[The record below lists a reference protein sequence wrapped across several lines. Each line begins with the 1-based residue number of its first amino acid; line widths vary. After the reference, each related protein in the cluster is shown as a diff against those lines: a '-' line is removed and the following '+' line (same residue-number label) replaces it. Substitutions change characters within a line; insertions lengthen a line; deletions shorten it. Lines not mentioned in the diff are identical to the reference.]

1 MRAVLGRVWCTSG
14 FCLVPRVRPF
24 SWSVCARARHSETR
38 ECAGRGGESSRQAR
52 VRESG
57 RAGEAAAPVMNSVSR
72 SGGARTDGEALAAEG
87 DALAA
92 EGLLEEALYKYD
104 AALRADES
112 LYRANPSHPH
122 IAMRYCSIGALYRAD
137 GDDDSALEYFA
148 KAARVEEASEGSGRR
163 TALASYLSNLGG
175 VFRSKGDVD
184 GANDAY
190 CRALDHLRKAMPPLN
205 EIERV
210 VAAEESEAFERE
222 ADAFDRDARDAPGTG
237 AGHARPTTS
246 VDDTESML
254 GPSGFLN
261 TAASVLNN
269 LGLLYKSLGE
279 PKSAR
284 RCYLRAISL
293 AVIAVGEFDP
303 ANAARHRNLGAA
315 LLDMGHTDLALERF
329 ERAAGMCALGY
340 GHDHPETTRA
350 DEWVAFAKAKKEN
363 QNAGGRARKEDAAAD
378 ETRGN
383 RLPHVLPSVVEW
395 FLEELRCGVLEPA
408 PDPGLPEEEEAL
420 RREEK
425 ENAAALK
432 RKFVGATPEGDD
444 GTVTPIPMPESVAV
458 GGMRGLVETGD
469 TPAAMETPS
478 GEARSS
484 EKVGV
489 AAIALAKGAARRA
502 RLFVPLEPER
512 GEDMLAPYARPRVKV
527 VGGDDSSPMWK
538 AVSEERSAVASG
550 AGAMPAGRDYIA
562 AYLEQ
567 APGYANLITPF
578 AEMPTELLMPYSA
591 YKGYGVPRPAEP
603 GSLPRL
609 AHRPRAMEKFG
620 SPGIR
625 GGRAAE

>member
-1 MRAVLGRVWCTSG
+1 MNSVGR
-14 FCLVPRVRPF
+14 
-24 SWSVCARARHSETR
+24 
-38 ECAGRGGESSRQAR
+38 
-52 VRESG
+52 SG
-57 RAGEAAAPVMNSVSR
+57 RA
-72 SGGARTDGEALAAEG
+72 RTGGEALAAEG

-104 AALRADES
+104 EALRADES

-210 VAAEESEAFERE
+210 VAAEESEAFERDAE
-222 ADAFDRDARDAPGTG
+222 AFDRDATNPSGTG
-237 AGHARPTTS
+237 TEHTRPTTS

-315 LLDMGHTDLALERF
+315 LLDMGHHELALERF

-340 GHDHPETTRA
+340 GHDHPETARA
-350 DEWVAFAKAKKEN
+350 DEWVAFAKALPKD
-363 QNAGGRARKEDAAAD
+363 AGDSGARSAANAAALSSSPIPKK
-378 ETRGN
+378 RPP
-383 RLPHVLPSVVEW
+383 LVLPSVVEW
-395 FLEELRCGVLEPA
+395 FLEELRCGVLEPT
-408 PDPGLPEEEEAL
+408 PDPGLPEEEEAA

-432 RKFVGATPEGDD
+432 RKFVAATPEGDD
-444 GTVTPIPMPESVAV
+444 GTVTPIPLPES
-458 GGMRGLVETGD
+458 
-469 TPAAMETPS
+469 
-478 GEARSS
+478 
-484 EKVGV
+484 VGV
-489 AAIALAKGAARRA
+489 AASTKDTPATNTVTATGAEPHVDGEARERGARVSVAAVALAKGAARRA
-502 RLFVPLEPER
+502 RLFAPLEPER

-527 VGGDDSSPMWK
+527 VGGDDASPLWK

-578 AEMPTELLMPYSA
+578 AQMPTELLMPYSA

>member
-1 MRAVLGRVWCTSG
+1 M
-14 FCLVPRVRPF
+14 
-24 SWSVCARARHSETR
+24 
-38 ECAGRGGESSRQAR
+38 
-52 VRESG
+52 RESG

-315 LLDMGHTDLALERF
+315 LLDMGHTELALERF

-350 DEWVAFAKAKKEN
+350 DEWVAFAKAEKE
-363 QNAGGRARKEDAAAD
+363 AGGSVRPERDAA
-378 ETRGN
+378 RPPK
-383 RLPHVLPSVVEW
+383 RPPHVLPSVAEW
-395 FLEELRCGVLEPA
+395 FLNELRCGVLEPT

-432 RKFVGATPEGDD
+432 RKFVAATPEGDD
-444 GTVTPIPMPESVAV
+444 GTVTPIPRPESVGV
-458 GGMRGLVETGD
+458 GGARGVVGTGD
-469 TPAAMETPS
+469 TPSATETTETPGE

-484 EKVGV
+484 ERVSIAAV
-489 AAIALAKGAARRA
+489 AIAKGAARRA
-502 RLFVPLEPER
+502 RLFAPLEPER

-538 AVSEERSAVASG
+538 AVSAERSAVASG

-609 AHRPRAMEKFG
+609 AHRPRAMETLG

>member
-1 MRAVLGRVWCTSG
+1 
-14 FCLVPRVRPF
+14 
-24 SWSVCARARHSETR
+24 
-38 ECAGRGGESSRQAR
+38 
-52 VRESG
+52 
-57 RAGEAAAPVMNSVSR
+57 MNSVGR
-72 SGGARTDGEALAAEG
+72 SGRARTDGEALAAEG
-87 DALAA
+87 DGLAA

-104 AALRADES
+104 EALRADES

-190 CRALDHLRKAMPPLN
+190 CRALDHLRKAMPPLD
-205 EIERV
+205 EVERV

-222 ADAFDRDARDAPGTG
+222 ADAFDRDAVGAGTG
-237 AGHARPTTS
+237 HANLTTS
-246 VDDTESML
+246 VDDMESML

-279 PKSAR
+279 PASAR
-284 RCYLRAISL
+284 RCYLRAISF

-303 ANAARHRNLGAA
+303 ANAARHRNLAAA

-432 RKFVGATPEGDD
+432 RKFVAATPEGDD

>member
-1 MRAVLGRVWCTSG
+1 
-14 FCLVPRVRPF
+14 
-24 SWSVCARARHSETR
+24 
-38 ECAGRGGESSRQAR
+38 
-52 VRESG
+52 
-57 RAGEAAAPVMNSVSR
+57 MNSVGR
-72 SGGARTDGEALAAEG
+72 SGRARTDGEALAAEG

-104 AALRADES
+104 EALRADES

-210 VAAEESEAFERE
+210 VAAEESEAFERDAE
-222 ADAFDRDARDAPGTG
+222 AFDRDVPQTE
-237 AGHARPTTS
+237 HARPTTS

-279 PKSAR
+279 PASAR

-315 LLDMGHTDLALERF
+315 LLDMGHHELALERF

-340 GHDHPETTRA
+340 GHDHPETMRA
-350 DEWVAFAKAKKEN
+350 NEWVAFAKGEKD
-363 QNAGGRARKEDAAAD
+363 AGGGARKEANAAAASSPSAKK
-378 ETRGN
+378 RP
-383 RLPHVLPSVVEW
+383 PHVFPSVVEW
-395 FLEELRCGVLEPA
+395 FLEELRCGVLEPT
-408 PDPGLPEEEEAL
+408 PDPGLPEEEEAM

-432 RKFVGATPEGDD
+432 RKFVAATPEGDD
-444 GTVTPIPMPESVAV
+444 GTVTPIPMPESVGVTAS
-458 GGMRGLVETGD
+458 TGD
-469 TPAAMETPS
+469 TPATDTATATGAETPVD
-478 GEARSS
+478 GEARSNARVS
-484 EKVGV
+484 V
-489 AAIALAKGAARRA
+489 AAVALAKGAARRA
-502 RLFVPLEPER
+502 RLFAPLEPER

-578 AEMPTELLMPYSA
+578 AQMPTELLMPYSA

>member
-1 MRAVLGRVWCTSG
+1 
-14 FCLVPRVRPF
+14 
-24 SWSVCARARHSETR
+24 
-38 ECAGRGGESSRQAR
+38 
-52 VRESG
+52 
-57 RAGEAAAPVMNSVSR
+57 MNSVSR
-72 SGGARTDGEALAAEG
+72 SGRARTDGEALAAEG

-222 ADAFDRDARDAPGTG
+222 ADAFDRDARDAPGTEKT
-237 AGHARPTTS
+237 RTTS

-315 LLDMGHTDLALERF
+315 LLDMGHVELALERF

-350 DEWVAFAKAKKEN
+350 DEWVAFAKADKAEK
-363 QNAGGRARKEDAAAD
+363 QAGGSVRPERDAA
-378 ETRGN
+378 RVSK
-383 RLPHVLPSVVEW
+383 RPPHVLPSVAEW
-395 FLEELRCGVLEPA
+395 FLNELRCGVLEPT

-432 RKFVGATPEGDD
+432 RKFVAATPEGDD
-444 GTVTPIPMPESVAV
+444 GTVTPIPMPESVGV
-458 GGMRGLVETGD
+458 GTGD
-469 TPAAMETPS
+469 TPSATETTETPS

-484 EKVGV
+484 ERVSIAAV
-489 AAIALAKGAARRA
+489 AIAKGAARRA
-502 RLFVPLEPER
+502 RLFAPLEPER

-538 AVSEERSAVASG
+538 AVSAERSAVASG

-609 AHRPRAMEKFG
+609 AHRPRAMETLG

>member
-1 MRAVLGRVWCTSG
+1 
-14 FCLVPRVRPF
+14 
-24 SWSVCARARHSETR
+24 
-38 ECAGRGGESSRQAR
+38 
-52 VRESG
+52 
-57 RAGEAAAPVMNSVSR
+57 MNSVGR
-72 SGGARTDGEALAAEG
+72 SGRARTDGEALAAEG
-87 DALAA
+87 DGLAA

-104 AALRADES
+104 EALRADES

-148 KAARVEEASEGSGRR
+148 KAARVEEASEGSVRR

-205 EIERV
+205 EVERV

-222 ADAFDRDARDAPGTG
+222 ADAFDRDAVGAGTG
-237 AGHARPTTS
+237 HANLTTS
-246 VDDTESML
+246 VDDMESML

-279 PKSAR
+279 PASAR
-284 RCYLRAISL
+284 RCYLRAISF

-303 ANAARHRNLGAA
+303 ANAARHRNLAAA

>member
-1 MRAVLGRVWCTSG
+1 
-14 FCLVPRVRPF
+14 
-24 SWSVCARARHSETR
+24 
-38 ECAGRGGESSRQAR
+38 
-52 VRESG
+52 
-57 RAGEAAAPVMNSVSR
+57 MNSVGR
-72 SGGARTDGEALAAEG
+72 SGRARTDGEALAAEG
-87 DALAA
+87 DGLAA

-104 AALRADES
+104 EALRADES

-148 KAARVEEASEGSGRR
+148 KAARGEEASEGSVRR

-190 CRALDHLRKAMPPLN
+190 CRALDHLRKAMPPLD
-205 EIERV
+205 EVERV

-222 ADAFDRDARDAPGTG
+222 ADAFDRDAVGAGTG
-237 AGHARPTTS
+237 HANLTTS
-246 VDDTESML
+246 VDDMESML

-279 PKSAR
+279 PASAR
-284 RCYLRAISL
+284 RCYLRAISF

-303 ANAARHRNLGAA
+303 ANAARHRNLAAA

>member
-1 MRAVLGRVWCTSG
+1 
-14 FCLVPRVRPF
+14 
-24 SWSVCARARHSETR
+24 
-38 ECAGRGGESSRQAR
+38 
-52 VRESG
+52 
-57 RAGEAAAPVMNSVSR
+57 MNSVGR
-72 SGGARTDGEALAAEG
+72 SGRARTDGEALAAEG

-104 AALRADES
+104 EALRADES

-210 VAAEESEAFERE
+210 VAAEESEAFERDAE
-222 ADAFDRDARDAPGTG
+222 AFDRDVPQT
-237 AGHARPTTS
+237 GHARPTTS

-279 PKSAR
+279 PASAR

-315 LLDMGHTDLALERF
+315 LLDMGHHELALERF

-340 GHDHPETTRA
+340 GHDHPETMRA
-350 DEWVAFAKAKKEN
+350 NEWVAFAKGEKD
-363 QNAGGRARKEDAAAD
+363 AGGGARKEANAAAASSPSAKK
-378 ETRGN
+378 RP
-383 RLPHVLPSVVEW
+383 PHVFPSVVEW
-395 FLEELRCGVLEPA
+395 FLEELRCGVLEPT
-408 PDPGLPEEEEAL
+408 PDPGLPEEEEAM

-432 RKFVGATPEGDD
+432 RKFVAATPEGDD
-444 GTVTPIPMPESVAV
+444 GTVTPIPMPESVGVTAS
-458 GGMRGLVETGD
+458 TGD
-469 TPAAMETPS
+469 TPATDTATATGAETPVD
-478 GEARSS
+478 GEARSNARVS
-484 EKVGV
+484 V
-489 AAIALAKGAARRA
+489 AAVALAKGAARRA
-502 RLFVPLEPER
+502 RLFAPLEPER

-578 AEMPTELLMPYSA
+578 AQMPTELLMPYSA

>member
-1 MRAVLGRVWCTSG
+1 
-14 FCLVPRVRPF
+14 
-24 SWSVCARARHSETR
+24 
-38 ECAGRGGESSRQAR
+38 
-52 VRESG
+52 
-57 RAGEAAAPVMNSVSR
+57 MNSVGR
-72 SGGARTDGEALAAEG
+72 SGRARTDGEALAAEG

-104 AALRADES
+104 EALRADES

-210 VAAEESEAFERE
+210 VAAEESEAFERDAE
-222 ADAFDRDARDAPGTG
+222 AFDRDVPQTE
-237 AGHARPTTS
+237 HARPTTS

-279 PKSAR
+279 PASAR

-315 LLDMGHTDLALERF
+315 LLDMGHHELALERF

-340 GHDHPETTRA
+340 GHDHPETMRA
-350 DEWVAFAKAKKEN
+350 NEWVAFAKGEKDAGGAARKAANAAAASSPSAKK
-363 QNAGGRARKEDAAAD
+363 RP
-378 ETRGN
+378 
-383 RLPHVLPSVVEW
+383 PHVFPSVVEW
-395 FLEELRCGVLEPA
+395 FLEELRCGVLEPT
-408 PDPGLPEEEEAL
+408 PDPGLPEDEEAM

-432 RKFVGATPEGDD
+432 RKFVAATPEGDD
-444 GTVTPIPMPESVAV
+444 GTVTPIPMPESVGVTAS
-458 GGMRGLVETGD
+458 TGD
-469 TPAAMETPS
+469 TPATDTATATGAETPVD
-478 GEARSS
+478 GEARSNARVS
-484 EKVGV
+484 V
-489 AAIALAKGAARRA
+489 AAVALAKGAARRA
-502 RLFVPLEPER
+502 RLFAPLEPER

-578 AEMPTELLMPYSA
+578 AQMPTELLMPYSA

>member
-1 MRAVLGRVWCTSG
+1 
-14 FCLVPRVRPF
+14 
-24 SWSVCARARHSETR
+24 
-38 ECAGRGGESSRQAR
+38 
-52 VRESG
+52 
-57 RAGEAAAPVMNSVSR
+57 MNSVGR
-72 SGGARTDGEALAAEG
+72 SGRARTDGEALAAEG
-87 DALAA
+87 DGLAA

-104 AALRADES
+104 EALRADES

-148 KAARVEEASEGSGRR
+148 KAARVEEASEGSVRR

-190 CRALDHLRKAMPPLN
+190 CRALDHLRKAMPPLD
-205 EIERV
+205 EVERV

-222 ADAFDRDARDAPGTG
+222 ADAFDRDAVGAGTG
-237 AGHARPTTS
+237 HANLTTS
-246 VDDTESML
+246 VDDMESML

-279 PKSAR
+279 PASAR
-284 RCYLRAISL
+284 RCYLRAISF

-303 ANAARHRNLGAA
+303 ANAARHRNLAAA

-609 AHRPRAMEKFG
+609 AHRPRAMETLG

>member
-1 MRAVLGRVWCTSG
+1 
-14 FCLVPRVRPF
+14 
-24 SWSVCARARHSETR
+24 
-38 ECAGRGGESSRQAR
+38 
-52 VRESG
+52 
-57 RAGEAAAPVMNSVSR
+57 MNSVGR
-72 SGGARTDGEALAAEG
+72 SGRARTDGEALAAEG
-87 DALAA
+87 DGLAA

-104 AALRADES
+104 EALRADES

-190 CRALDHLRKAMPPLN
+190 CRALDHLRKAMPPLD
-205 EIERV
+205 EVERV

-222 ADAFDRDARDAPGTG
+222 ADAFDRDAVGAGTG
-237 AGHARPTTS
+237 HANLTTS
-246 VDDTESML
+246 VDDMESML

-279 PKSAR
+279 PASAR
-284 RCYLRAISL
+284 RCYLRAISF

-303 ANAARHRNLGAA
+303 ANAARHRNLAAA

-395 FLEELRCGVLEPA
+395 FLEELRCGVLEPT

-432 RKFVGATPEGDD
+432 RKFVAATPEGDD

>member
-1 MRAVLGRVWCTSG
+1 
-14 FCLVPRVRPF
+14 
-24 SWSVCARARHSETR
+24 
-38 ECAGRGGESSRQAR
+38 
-52 VRESG
+52 
-57 RAGEAAAPVMNSVSR
+57 MNSVGR
-72 SGGARTDGEALAAEG
+72 SGRARTDGEALAAEG
-87 DALAA
+87 DGLAA

-104 AALRADES
+104 EALRADES

-148 KAARVEEASEGSGRR
+148 KAARVEEASEGSVRR

-190 CRALDHLRKAMPPLN
+190 CRALDHLRKAMPPLD
-205 EIERV
+205 EVERV

-222 ADAFDRDARDAPGTG
+222 ADAFDRDAVGAGTG
-237 AGHARPTTS
+237 HANLTTS
-246 VDDTESML
+246 VDDMESML

-279 PKSAR
+279 PASAR
-284 RCYLRAISL
+284 RCYLRAISF

-315 LLDMGHTDLALERF
+315 LLDMGHAKLALERF

-340 GHDHPETTRA
+340 GHDHPETARA
-350 DEWVAFAKAKKEN
+350 DEWVAFAKALPKD
-363 QNAGGRARKEDAAAD
+363 AGDSGARSAANAAALSSSPIPKK
-378 ETRGN
+378 RPP
-383 RLPHVLPSVVEW
+383 LVLPSVVEW
-395 FLEELRCGVLEPA
+395 FLEELRCGVLEPT

-432 RKFVGATPEGDD
+432 RKFVAATPEGDD
-444 GTVTPIPMPESVAV
+444 GTVTPIPMPESVGV
-458 GGMRGLVETGD
+458 GGARGVVGTGD
-469 TPAAMETPS
+469 TPSATETTETPGE

-484 EKVGV
+484 ERVSIAAV
-489 AAIALAKGAARRA
+489 AIAKGAARRA
-502 RLFVPLEPER
+502 RLFAPLEPER

-538 AVSEERSAVASG
+538 AVSAERSAVASG

-609 AHRPRAMEKFG
+609 AHRPRAMETLG

>member
-1 MRAVLGRVWCTSG
+1 
-14 FCLVPRVRPF
+14 
-24 SWSVCARARHSETR
+24 
-38 ECAGRGGESSRQAR
+38 
-52 VRESG
+52 
-57 RAGEAAAPVMNSVSR
+57 MNSVGR
-72 SGGARTDGEALAAEG
+72 SGRARTDGEALAAEG

-104 AALRADES
+104 EALRADES

-210 VAAEESEAFERE
+210 VAAEESEAFERDAE
-222 ADAFDRDARDAPGTG
+222 AFDRDVPQTE
-237 AGHARPTTS
+237 HARPTTS

-279 PKSAR
+279 PASAR

-315 LLDMGHTDLALERF
+315 LLDMGHHELALERF

-340 GHDHPETTRA
+340 GHDHPETMRA
-350 DEWVAFAKAKKEN
+350 NEWVAFAKGEKD
-363 QNAGGRARKEDAAAD
+363 AGGGARKEANAAAASSPSAKK
-378 ETRGN
+378 RP
-383 RLPHVLPSVVEW
+383 PHVFPSVVEW
-395 FLEELRCGVLEPA
+395 FLEELRCGVLEPT
-408 PDPGLPEEEEAL
+408 PDPGLPEEEEAM

-432 RKFVGATPEGDD
+432 RKFVAATPEGDD
-444 GTVTPIPMPESVAV
+444 GTVTPIPMPESVGVTAS
-458 GGMRGLVETGD
+458 TGD
-469 TPAAMETPS
+469 TPATDTATATGAETPVD
-478 GEARSS
+478 GEARSNARVS
-484 EKVGV
+484 V
-489 AAIALAKGAARRA
+489 AAVAHAKGAARRA
-502 RLFVPLEPER
+502 RLFAPLEPER

-578 AEMPTELLMPYSA
+578 AQMPTELLMPYSA

>member
-1 MRAVLGRVWCTSG
+1 
-14 FCLVPRVRPF
+14 
-24 SWSVCARARHSETR
+24 
-38 ECAGRGGESSRQAR
+38 
-52 VRESG
+52 
-57 RAGEAAAPVMNSVSR
+57 MNSVSR
-72 SGGARTDGEALAAEG
+72 SGRARTDGEALAAEG

-222 ADAFDRDARDAPGTG
+222 ADAFDRDARDAPGTEKT
-237 AGHARPTTS
+237 RTTS

-315 LLDMGHTDLALERF
+315 LLDMGHVELALERF

-350 DEWVAFAKAKKEN
+350 D
-363 QNAGGRARKEDAAAD
+363 D
-378 ETRGN
+378 
-383 RLPHVLPSVVEW
+383 
-395 FLEELRCGVLEPA
+395 GV
-408 PDPGLPEEEEAL
+408 
-420 RREEK
+420 
-425 ENAAALK
+425 N
-432 RKFVGATPEGDD
+432 
-444 GTVTPIPMPESVAV
+444 GT
-458 GGMRGLVETGD
+458 
-469 TPAAMETPS
+469 
-478 GEARSS
+478 
-484 EKVGV
+484 
-489 AAIALAKGAARRA
+489 
-502 RLFVPLEPER
+502 
-512 GEDMLAPYARPRVKV
+512 
-527 VGGDDSSPMWK
+527 
-538 AVSEERSAVASG
+538 
-550 AGAMPAGRDYIA
+550 
-562 AYLEQ
+562 Q
-567 APGYANLITPF
+567 
-578 AEMPTELLMPYSA
+578 YSTDW
-591 YKGYGVPRPAEP
+591 PWQI
-603 GSLPRL
+603 L
-609 AHRPRAMEKFG
+609 
-620 SPGIR
+620 
-625 GGRAAE
+625 

>member
-1 MRAVLGRVWCTSG
+1 
-14 FCLVPRVRPF
+14 
-24 SWSVCARARHSETR
+24 
-38 ECAGRGGESSRQAR
+38 
-52 VRESG
+52 
-57 RAGEAAAPVMNSVSR
+57 MNSVGR
-72 SGGARTDGEALAAEG
+72 SGRARTDGEALAAEG
-87 DALAA
+87 DGLAA

-104 AALRADES
+104 EALRADES

-190 CRALDHLRKAMPPLN
+190 CRALDHLRKAMPPLD
-205 EIERV
+205 EVERV

-222 ADAFDRDARDAPGTG
+222 ADAFDRDAVGAGTG
-237 AGHARPTTS
+237 HANLTTS
-246 VDDTESML
+246 VDDMESML

-279 PKSAR
+279 PASAR
-284 RCYLRAISL
+284 RCYLRAISF

-303 ANAARHRNLGAA
+303 ANAARHRNLAAA

>member
-1 MRAVLGRVWCTSG
+1 MNSIGR
-14 FCLVPRVRPF
+14 
-24 SWSVCARARHSETR
+24 
-38 ECAGRGGESSRQAR
+38 
-52 VRESG
+52 SG
-57 RAGEAAAPVMNSVSR
+57 RA
-72 SGGARTDGEALAAEG
+72 RTVGEALAAEG
-87 DALAA
+87 DGLAA

-104 AALRADES
+104 EALRADKS
-112 LYRANPSHPH
+112 FYRANPSHPH

-148 KAARVEEASEGSGRR
+148 KAARVEEASEGSVRR

-190 CRALDHLRKAMPPLN
+190 CRALDHLRKAMPPLD
-205 EIERV
+205 EVERV

-222 ADAFDRDARDAPGTG
+222 ADAFDRDAVGAGTG
-237 AGHARPTTS
+237 HANLTTS
-246 VDDTESML
+246 VDDMESML

-279 PKSAR
+279 PASAR
-284 RCYLRAISL
+284 RCYLRAISF

-303 ANAARHRNLGAA
+303 ANAARHRNLAAA

>member
-1 MRAVLGRVWCTSG
+1 
-14 FCLVPRVRPF
+14 
-24 SWSVCARARHSETR
+24 
-38 ECAGRGGESSRQAR
+38 
-52 VRESG
+52 
-57 RAGEAAAPVMNSVSR
+57 MNSVGR
-72 SGGARTDGEALAAEG
+72 SGRARTDGEALAAEG

-104 AALRADES
+104 EALRADES

-190 CRALDHLRKAMPPLN
+190 CRALDHLRKALPPLN

-210 VAAEESEAFERE
+210 VAAEESEAFERDAE
-222 ADAFDRDARDAPGTG
+222 AFDRDVPQT
-237 AGHARPTTS
+237 GHARPTTS

-279 PKSAR
+279 PASAR

-315 LLDMGHTDLALERF
+315 LLDMGHHELALERF

-340 GHDHPETTRA
+340 GHDHPETMRA
-350 DEWVAFAKAKKEN
+350 NEWVAFAKGEKD
-363 QNAGGRARKEDAAAD
+363 AGGGARKEANAAAASSPSAKK
-378 ETRGN
+378 RP
-383 RLPHVLPSVVEW
+383 PHVFPSVVEW
-395 FLEELRCGVLEPA
+395 FLEELRCGVLEPT
-408 PDPGLPEEEEAL
+408 PDPGLPEEEEAM

-432 RKFVGATPEGDD
+432 RKFVAATPEGDD
-444 GTVTPIPMPESVAV
+444 GTVTPIPMPESVGVTAS
-458 GGMRGLVETGD
+458 TGD
-469 TPAAMETPS
+469 TPATDTATATGAETPVD
-478 GEARSS
+478 GEARSNARVS
-484 EKVGV
+484 V
-489 AAIALAKGAARRA
+489 AAVALAKGAARRA
-502 RLFVPLEPER
+502 RLFAPLEPER

-578 AEMPTELLMPYSA
+578 AQMPTELLMPYSA

>member
-1 MRAVLGRVWCTSG
+1 MNSVGR
-14 FCLVPRVRPF
+14 
-24 SWSVCARARHSETR
+24 
-38 ECAGRGGESSRQAR
+38 
-52 VRESG
+52 SG
-57 RAGEAAAPVMNSVSR
+57 RA
-72 SGGARTDGEALAAEG
+72 RTGGEALAAEG

-104 AALRADES
+104 EALRADES

-315 LLDMGHTDLALERF
+315 LLDMGHAELALERF

-350 DEWVAFAKAKKEN
+350 DEWVAFAKAEKE
-363 QNAGGRARKEDAAAD
+363 AGGSVRPDPKRDAA
-378 ETRGN
+378 RPPK
-383 RLPHVLPSVVEW
+383 RPPHVLPSVAEW
-395 FLEELRCGVLEPA
+395 FLDELRCGVLEPT

-420 RREEK
+420 RREER

-432 RKFVGATPEGDD
+432 RKFVAATPEGDD
-444 GTVTPIPMPESVAV
+444 GTVTPIPMPESVGV
-458 GGMRGLVETGD
+458 GGARGVVGTGD
-469 TPAAMETPS
+469 TPSATETTETTETPF

-484 EKVGV
+484 ERVSIAAV
-489 AAIALAKGAARRA
+489 AIAKGAARRA
-502 RLFVPLEPER
+502 RLFAPLEPER

-538 AVSEERSAVASG
+538 AVSAERSAVASG

-609 AHRPRAMEKFG
+609 AHRPRAMETLG

>member
-1 MRAVLGRVWCTSG
+1 
-14 FCLVPRVRPF
+14 
-24 SWSVCARARHSETR
+24 
-38 ECAGRGGESSRQAR
+38 
-52 VRESG
+52 
-57 RAGEAAAPVMNSVSR
+57 MNSVGR
-72 SGGARTDGEALAAEG
+72 SGRARTDGEALAAEG
-87 DALAA
+87 DGLAA

-104 AALRADES
+104 EALRADES

-148 KAARVEEASEGSGRR
+148 KAARVEEASEGSVRR

-190 CRALDHLRKAMPPLN
+190 CRALDHLRKAMPPLD
-205 EIERV
+205 EVERV

-222 ADAFDRDARDAPGTG
+222 ADAFDRDAVGAGTG
-237 AGHARPTTS
+237 HANLTTS
-246 VDDTESML
+246 VDDMESML

-279 PKSAR
+279 PASAR

-315 LLDMGHTDLALERF
+315 LLDMGHVELALERF

>member
-1 MRAVLGRVWCTSG
+1 MNSIGR
-14 FCLVPRVRPF
+14 
-24 SWSVCARARHSETR
+24 
-38 ECAGRGGESSRQAR
+38 
-52 VRESG
+52 SG
-57 RAGEAAAPVMNSVSR
+57 RA
-72 SGGARTDGEALAAEG
+72 RTVGEALAAEG
-87 DALAA
+87 DGLAA

-104 AALRADES
+104 EALRADKS
-112 LYRANPSHPH
+112 FYRANPSHPH

-190 CRALDHLRKAMPPLN
+190 CRALDHLRKAMPPLD
-205 EIERV
+205 EVERV

-222 ADAFDRDARDAPGTG
+222 ADAFDRDAVGAGTG
-237 AGHARPTTS
+237 HANLTTS
-246 VDDTESML
+246 VDDMESML

-279 PKSAR
+279 PASAR
-284 RCYLRAISL
+284 RCYLRAISF

-303 ANAARHRNLGAA
+303 ANAARHRNLAAA

>member
-1 MRAVLGRVWCTSG
+1 
-14 FCLVPRVRPF
+14 
-24 SWSVCARARHSETR
+24 
-38 ECAGRGGESSRQAR
+38 
-52 VRESG
+52 
-57 RAGEAAAPVMNSVSR
+57 MNSVGR
-72 SGGARTDGEALAAEG
+72 SGRARTDGEALAAEG
-87 DALAA
+87 DGLAA

-104 AALRADES
+104 EALRADES

-148 KAARVEEASEGSGRR
+148 KAARVEEASEGSVRR

-190 CRALDHLRKAMPPLN
+190 CRALDHLRKAMPPLD
-205 EIERV
+205 EVERV

-222 ADAFDRDARDAPGTG
+222 ADAFDRDAVGAGTG
-237 AGHARPTTS
+237 HANLTTS
-246 VDDTESML
+246 VDDMESML

-279 PKSAR
+279 PASAR
-284 RCYLRAISL
+284 RCYLRAISF

-303 ANAARHRNLGAA
+303 ANAARHRNLAAA

>member
-1 MRAVLGRVWCTSG
+1 
-14 FCLVPRVRPF
+14 
-24 SWSVCARARHSETR
+24 
-38 ECAGRGGESSRQAR
+38 
-52 VRESG
+52 
-57 RAGEAAAPVMNSVSR
+57 MNSVGR
-72 SGGARTDGEALAAEG
+72 SGRARTDGEALAAEG

-148 KAARVEEASEGSGRR
+148 KAARVEEASEGSVRR

-190 CRALDHLRKAMPPLN
+190 CRALDHLRKAMPPLD
-205 EIERV
+205 EVERV

-222 ADAFDRDARDAPGTG
+222 ADAFDRDAVGAGTG
-237 AGHARPTTS
+237 HANLTTS
-246 VDDTESML
+246 VDDMESML

-279 PKSAR
+279 PASAR
-284 RCYLRAISL
+284 RCYLRAISF

-303 ANAARHRNLGAA
+303 ANAARHRNLAAA

>member
-1 MRAVLGRVWCTSG
+1 
-14 FCLVPRVRPF
+14 
-24 SWSVCARARHSETR
+24 
-38 ECAGRGGESSRQAR
+38 
-52 VRESG
+52 
-57 RAGEAAAPVMNSVSR
+57 MNSVGR
-72 SGGARTDGEALAAEG
+72 SGRARTDGEALAAEG
-87 DALAA
+87 DGLAA

-104 AALRADES
+104 EALRADES

-148 KAARVEEASEGSGRR
+148 KAARVEEASEGSVRR

-222 ADAFDRDARDAPGTG
+222 ADAFDRDARDAPGTEKTG
-237 AGHARPTTS
+237 TTS

-315 LLDMGHTDLALERF
+315 LLDMGHVELALERF

>member
-1 MRAVLGRVWCTSG
+1 
-14 FCLVPRVRPF
+14 
-24 SWSVCARARHSETR
+24 
-38 ECAGRGGESSRQAR
+38 
-52 VRESG
+52 
-57 RAGEAAAPVMNSVSR
+57 MNSVGR
-72 SGGARTDGEALAAEG
+72 SGRARTDGEALAAEG
-87 DALAA
+87 DGLAA

-104 AALRADES
+104 EALRADES

-148 KAARVEEASEGSGRR
+148 KAARVEEASEGSVRR

-190 CRALDHLRKAMPPLN
+190 CRALDHLRKAMPPLD
-205 EIERV
+205 EVERV

-222 ADAFDRDARDAPGTG
+222 ADAFDRDAVGAGTG
-237 AGHARPTTS
+237 HANLTTS
-246 VDDTESML
+246 VDDMESML

-279 PKSAR
+279 PASAR
-284 RCYLRAISL
+284 RCYLRAISF

-303 ANAARHRNLGAA
+303 ANAARHRNLAAA

-591 YKGYGVPRPAEP
+591 YKGYGVPHPAEP

>member
-1 MRAVLGRVWCTSG
+1 
-14 FCLVPRVRPF
+14 
-24 SWSVCARARHSETR
+24 
-38 ECAGRGGESSRQAR
+38 
-52 VRESG
+52 
-57 RAGEAAAPVMNSVSR
+57 MNSVGR
-72 SGGARTDGEALAAEG
+72 SGRARTDGEALAAEG
-87 DALAA
+87 DGLAA

-104 AALRADES
+104 EALRADES

-205 EIERV
+205 EVERV

-222 ADAFDRDARDAPGTG
+222 ADAFDQNSARVPGAGTG
-237 AGHARPTTS
+237 HAILTTS
-246 VDDTESML
+246 VDDMESML

-279 PKSAR
+279 PASAR
-284 RCYLRAISL
+284 RCYLRAISF

-303 ANAARHRNLGAA
+303 ANAARHRNLAAA

>member
-1 MRAVLGRVWCTSG
+1 MISIGR
-14 FCLVPRVRPF
+14 
-24 SWSVCARARHSETR
+24 
-38 ECAGRGGESSRQAR
+38 
-52 VRESG
+52 SG
-57 RAGEAAAPVMNSVSR
+57 RA
-72 SGGARTDGEALAAEG
+72 RTVGEALAAEG
-87 DALAA
+87 DGLAA

-104 AALRADES
+104 EALRADKS
-112 LYRANPSHPH
+112 FYRANPSHPH

-205 EIERV
+205 EVERV

-222 ADAFDRDARDAPGTG
+222 ADAFDQNSARVPGAGTG
-237 AGHARPTTS
+237 HAILTTS

-254 GPSGFLN
+254 GRSGFLN
-261 TAASVLNN
+261 TSASVLNN
-269 LGLLYKSLGE
+269 LGLLYRSLGE
-279 PKSAR
+279 PASAR

-293 AVIAVGEFDP
+293 AVIAVGEIDP

-315 LLDMGHTDLALERF
+315 LLDMGHTELALERF

-340 GHDHPETTRA
+340 GNDHPETMRA
-350 DEWVAFAKAKKEN
+350 NEWVAFAKAEKEN
-363 QNAGGRARKEDAAAD
+363 QNAGRCVRKEDDTAAASAPS
-378 ETRGN
+378 GAQK

-395 FLEELRCGVLEPA
+395 FLQELWCGVLEPT
-408 PDPGLPEEEEAL
+408 PDPGLPEEEKAL
-420 RREEK
+420 RRKEK
-425 ENAAALK
+425 ESAAALT
-432 RKFVGATPEGDD
+432 REFVAATPEGDN

-458 GGMRGLVETGD
+458 GGTRGLIETGD
-469 TPAAMETPS
+469 TAVGIETPS

-484 EKVGV
+484 DIAGV
-489 AAIALAKGAARRA
+489 TDVTVAEGAPRRA
-502 RLFVPLEPER
+502 RLFAPLEPER
-512 GEDMLAPYARPRVKV
+512 GEDMLAPYMRPRVKV
-527 VGGDDSSPMWK
+527 VGGDDSSRMWK
-538 AVSEERSAVASG
+538 VVSEERSAVASG

-578 AEMPTELLMPYSA
+578 AELPTELLMPYSA

-625 GGRAAE
+625 GGRATE

>member
-1 MRAVLGRVWCTSG
+1 
-14 FCLVPRVRPF
+14 
-24 SWSVCARARHSETR
+24 
-38 ECAGRGGESSRQAR
+38 
-52 VRESG
+52 
-57 RAGEAAAPVMNSVSR
+57 MNSVGR
-72 SGGARTDGEALAAEG
+72 SGRARTDGEALAAEG
-87 DALAA
+87 DGLAA

-104 AALRADES
+104 EALRADES

-148 KAARVEEASEGSGRR
+148 KAARVEEASEGSVRR

-190 CRALDHLRKAMPPLN
+190 CRALDHLRKAMPPLD
-205 EIERV
+205 EVERV

-222 ADAFDRDARDAPGTG
+222 ADAFDRDAVGAGTG
-237 AGHARPTTS
+237 HANLTTS
-246 VDDTESML
+246 VDDMESML

-279 PKSAR
+279 PASAR

-315 LLDMGHTDLALERF
+315 LLDMGHIELALERF

>member
-1 MRAVLGRVWCTSG
+1 MRNLVGR
-14 FCLVPRVRPF
+14 
-24 SWSVCARARHSETR
+24 
-38 ECAGRGGESSRQAR
+38 
-52 VRESG
+52 SG
-57 RAGEAAAPVMNSVSR
+57 RA
-72 SGGARTDGEALAAEG
+72 RTGGEALAAEG

-104 AALRADES
+104 EALRADES

-222 ADAFDRDARDAPGTG
+222 AEAFDRDANDPGTG
-237 AGHARPTTS
+237 TEHAGRPTTS
-246 VDDTESML
+246 VDDTETML

-315 LLDMGHTDLALERF
+315 LLDMGHHELALERF

-340 GHDHPETTRA
+340 GHDHPETARA
-350 DEWVAFAKAKKEN
+350 DEWVAFAKALPKDANGGAERNAANAENARSPIPKK
-363 QNAGGRARKEDAAAD
+363 RPP
-378 ETRGN
+378 
-383 RLPHVLPSVVEW
+383 LVLPSVVEW
-395 FLEELRCGVLEPA
+395 FLEELRCGVLEPT
-408 PDPGLPEEEEAL
+408 PDPGLPEEEEEA

-425 ENAAALK
+425 ESAAALK
-432 RKFVGATPEGDD
+432 RKFVAATPEGDD
-444 GTVTPIPMPESVAV
+444 GTVTPIPLPES
-458 GGMRGLVETGD
+458 
-469 TPAAMETPS
+469 
-478 GEARSS
+478 
-484 EKVGV
+484 VGV
-489 AAIALAKGAARRA
+489 AASTKDTPATNTVTVTGEQRPVDAEARERGARVSVAAVALAKGAARRA
-502 RLFVPLEPER
+502 RLFAPLEPER

-578 AEMPTELLMPYSA
+578 AQMPTELLMPYSA

-620 SPGIR
+620 SPGIK

>member
-1 MRAVLGRVWCTSG
+1 
-14 FCLVPRVRPF
+14 
-24 SWSVCARARHSETR
+24 
-38 ECAGRGGESSRQAR
+38 
-52 VRESG
+52 
-57 RAGEAAAPVMNSVSR
+57 MNSVGR
-72 SGGARTDGEALAAEG
+72 SGRARTDGEALAAEG
-87 DALAA
+87 DGLAA

-104 AALRADES
+104 EALRADES

-148 KAARVEEASEGSGRR
+148 KAARVEEASEGSVRR

-190 CRALDHLRKAMPPLN
+190 CRALDHLRKAMPPLD
-205 EIERV
+205 EVERV

-222 ADAFDRDARDAPGTG
+222 ADAFDRDAVGAGTG
-237 AGHARPTTS
+237 HANLTTS
-246 VDDTESML
+246 VDDMESML

-279 PKSAR
+279 PASAR
-284 RCYLRAISL
+284 RCYLRAISF

-303 ANAARHRNLGAA
+303 ANAARHRNLAAA

-512 GEDMLAPYARPRVKV
+512 GEDMLAPYAWPRVKV

>member
-1 MRAVLGRVWCTSG
+1 
-14 FCLVPRVRPF
+14 
-24 SWSVCARARHSETR
+24 
-38 ECAGRGGESSRQAR
+38 
-52 VRESG
+52 
-57 RAGEAAAPVMNSVSR
+57 MNSVGR
-72 SGGARTDGEALAAEG
+72 SGRARTDGEALAAEG
-87 DALAA
+87 DGLAA

-104 AALRADES
+104 EALRADES

-148 KAARVEEASEGSGRR
+148 KAARVEEASEGSVRR

-190 CRALDHLRKAMPPLN
+190 CRALDHLRKAMPPLD
-205 EIERV
+205 EVERV

-222 ADAFDRDARDAPGTG
+222 ADAFDRDAVGAGTG
-237 AGHARPTTS
+237 HANLTTS
-246 VDDTESML
+246 VDDMESML

-279 PKSAR
+279 PASAR
-284 RCYLRAISL
+284 RCYLRAISF

-303 ANAARHRNLGAA
+303 ANAARHRNLAAA

-432 RKFVGATPEGDD
+432 RKFVAATPEGDD

>member
-1 MRAVLGRVWCTSG
+1 MNSIGR
-14 FCLVPRVRPF
+14 
-24 SWSVCARARHSETR
+24 
-38 ECAGRGGESSRQAR
+38 
-52 VRESG
+52 SG
-57 RAGEAAAPVMNSVSR
+57 RA
-72 SGGARTDGEALAAEG
+72 RTVGEALAAEG
-87 DALAA
+87 DGLAA

-104 AALRADES
+104 EALRADES

-148 KAARVEEASEGSGRR
+148 KAARVEEASEGSVRR

-190 CRALDHLRKAMPPLN
+190 CRALDHLRKAMPPLD
-205 EIERV
+205 EVERV

-222 ADAFDRDARDAPGTG
+222 ADAFDRDAVGAGTG
-237 AGHARPTTS
+237 HANLTTS
-246 VDDTESML
+246 VDDMESML

-279 PKSAR
+279 PASAR
-284 RCYLRAISL
+284 RCYLRAISF

-303 ANAARHRNLGAA
+303 ANAARHRNLAAA

>member
-1 MRAVLGRVWCTSG
+1 
-14 FCLVPRVRPF
+14 
-24 SWSVCARARHSETR
+24 
-38 ECAGRGGESSRQAR
+38 
-52 VRESG
+52 
-57 RAGEAAAPVMNSVSR
+57 MNSVGR
-72 SGGARTDGEALAAEG
+72 SGRARTDGEALAAEG

-104 AALRADES
+104 EALRADES

-210 VAAEESEAFERE
+210 VAAEESEAFERDAE
-222 ADAFDRDARDAPGTG
+222 AFDRDVPQT
-237 AGHARPTTS
+237 GHARPTTS

-279 PKSAR
+279 PASAR

-315 LLDMGHTDLALERF
+315 LLDMGHHELALERF

-340 GHDHPETTRA
+340 GHDHPETMRA
-350 DEWVAFAKAKKEN
+350 NEWVAFAKGEKD
-363 QNAGGRARKEDAAAD
+363 AGGGARKEANAAAASSPSAKK
-378 ETRGN
+378 RP
-383 RLPHVLPSVVEW
+383 PHVFPSVVEW
-395 FLEELRCGVLEPA
+395 FLEELRCGVLEPT
-408 PDPGLPEEEEAL
+408 PDPGLPEEEEAM

-432 RKFVGATPEGDD
+432 RKFVAATPEGDD
-444 GTVTPIPMPESVAV
+444 GTVTPIPMPESVGVTAS
-458 GGMRGLVETGD
+458 TGD
-469 TPAAMETPS
+469 TPATDTATATGAETPVD
-478 GEARSS
+478 GEARSNARVS
-484 EKVGV
+484 V
-489 AAIALAKGAARRA
+489 AAVALAKGAARRA
-502 RLFVPLEPER
+502 RLLAPLEPER

-578 AEMPTELLMPYSA
+578 AQMPTELLMPYSA